1 MTRRIALAILFTTWA
16 VLLVSAV
23 ATYLITRRT
32 LLAELDQSI
41 VDRASALPPSGSVV
55 VPPEDR
61 YVVRNEAGQTVARP
75 ELAAKPGARPVVLAR
90 GFVSLGDGTRFR
102 SITIRMPGRDDGGRD
117 DGGRDDGGRDTAY
130 TVVYSAPSERFDRL
144 LRRVSWV
151 LLAVCAGGGGATAL
165 VAVGVS
171 RGALRPLKETAAVLA
186 TIDEK
191 SLDQRIDGQA
201 LPPELRPVAERL
213 NEMLGRLERGV
224 VQRKRFLADA
234 AHELRT
240 PIAAVLT
247 ALEVALTRPREAAHL
262 TQVLRDCLDDVR
274 LLKGLAEA
282 LLDQARAESGAAAP
296 EVERLDLA
304 EFVEECCRLLRP
316 LAEQKGVRLSCSA
329 PDGLHAELPPH
340 RLRSVVLNLVG
351 NAIDHTPGGGRVE
364 LLATGTSGRLEISVV
379 DTGIGIA
386 PEHLPHVFDPF
397 FRGENP
403 RTSGSGH
410 LGLGL
415 FLVRTHADAMGGT
428 CEVQS
433 QLGQG
438 SRFNVTIPMPGGSE
452 IRPQPSR
459 ALRENVPA

>member
-23 ATYLITRRT
+23 ATYLITRQT

-41 VDRASALPPSGSVV
+41 EARASALPPSGSIV

-75 ELAAKPGARPVVLAR
+75 ELAAKPGARPVVLAS

-102 SITIRMPGRDDGGRD
+102 SITVRMP
-117 DGGRDDGGRDTAY
+117 GRDDGGRDTAY
-130 TVVYSAPSERFDRL
+130 TVVYSAPAERFDRL

-151 LLAVCAGGGGATAL
+151 LLAVCVGGGGATAF
-165 VAVGVS
+165 VAVRVS
-171 RGALRPLKETAAVLA
+171 RAALRPLKETAAVLA

-201 LPPELRPVAERL
+201 LPPELRPVADRL

-247 ALEVALTRPREAAHL
+247 GLEVALTRPREAAHL
-262 TQVLRDCLDDVR
+262 TQVLRDSLDDVR

-282 LLDQARAESGAAAP
+282 LLDQARAESGAAVP
-296 EVERLDLA
+296 EVERLNLA
-304 EFVEECCRLLRP
+304 EFAEECCRLLRP

-329 PDGLHAELPPH
+329 PDGLHADLPPH

-351 NAIDHTPGGGRVE
+351 NAIEHTPGGGRVE
-364 LLATGTSGRLEISVV
+364 LLATSTSGRLEISVI

-397 FRGENP
+397 FRGQNP

-415 FLVRTHADAMGGT
+415 FLVRTHAQAMGGT

-433 QLGQG
+433 ELGHG
-438 SRFNVTIPMPGGSE
+438 SRFKLTIPLPGASE

-459 ALRENVPA
+459 ALRENVTA